1 MHGDV
6 FIRKLSAS
14 TLWETLMDL
23 VLFGKTMQ
31 NLRFVFDLN
40 SQQLTFSL

>member
-6 FIRKLSAS
+6 FIRNLPAS
-14 TLWETLMDL
+14 TLWEMLL
-23 VLFGKTMQ
+23 KFVLFGKIMH
-31 NLRFVFDLN
+31 NVKFVVELN